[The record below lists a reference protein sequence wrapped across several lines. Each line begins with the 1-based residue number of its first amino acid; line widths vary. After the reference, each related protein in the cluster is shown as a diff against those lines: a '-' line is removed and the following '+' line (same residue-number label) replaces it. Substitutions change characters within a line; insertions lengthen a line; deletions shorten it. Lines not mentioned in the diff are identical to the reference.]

1 MTTEQPPAF
10 DLATRIRGMMRQYV
24 LQRTEAKCGIKED
37 RAAWTT
43 TGVDGR
49 RVVNPPQ
56 PYREARERVCQ
67 DAFLAMRACRSRQD
81 FATYFTGTICAV
93 PQFLPEAEYRGVAA
107 VLLADDDR
115 WEDMRTLAMLALS
128 DLSRV

>member
-1 MTTEQPPAF
+1 MMTQHPTTF
-10 DLATRIRGMMRQYV
+10 DLAARVRSMMSQYV
-24 LQRTEAKCGIKED
+24 RRRTVAKCGIEENFP
-37 RAAWTT
+37 AWTT
-43 TGVDGR
+43 VDANGR
-49 RVVNPPQ
+49 RTVNPPQ

-93 PQFLPEAEYRGVAA
+93 PQFLPEEEFRGIAA
-107 VLLADDDR
+107 ALLADDDR
-115 WEDMRTLAMLALS
+115 WEDVRTLAMLALS